1 MEQFNIP
8 IALMCFKRLDTTMQI
23 LERIAS
29 VQPRKLYILSDEGRN
44 DEEKKVVAQLRRNIE
59 DRVDWECEL
68 IKNYAEENRG
78 VFANIALGAKYV
90 FQREESAIFL
100 EDDNL
105 PEVTFFEYCREMLD
119 RYRTEPKVLWICGTN
134 YEAETEFANG
144 ASYTFTRN
152 LLPCGW
158 ASWADKFINTYDF
171 DLKGLDDPKVIKFAR
186 DSYKIKA
193 LFKQQLFNVKGERY
207 RMDHNK
213 RCLSWDSQMAF
224 SVRVSG
230 KFGIVPCKNQIKNIG
245 VDENSIHGGTDA
257 SFVMTQRF
265 CGMDSY
271 PMEFPLKHPTKI
283 CLDDAFE
290 LRLERTILF
299 PLSIRMKG
307 VAVRILK
314 RLLRISLYEPIRS
327 SLKRG

>member
-105 PEVTFFEYCREMLD
+105 PEVTFFFY
-119 RYRTEPKVLWICGTN
+119 
-134 YEAETEFANG
+134 F
-144 ASYTFTRN
+144 
-152 LLPCGW
+152 
-158 ASWADKFINTYDF
+158 
-171 DLKGLDDPKVIKFAR
+171 
-186 DSYKIKA
+186 
-193 LFKQQLFNVKGERY
+193 
-207 RMDHNK
+207 
-213 RCLSWDSQMAF
+213 
-224 SVRVSG
+224 
-230 KFGIVPCKNQIKNIG
+230 
-245 VDENSIHGGTDA
+245 
-257 SFVMTQRF
+257 
-265 CGMDSY
+265 
-271 PMEFPLKHPTKI
+271 
-283 CLDDAFE
+283 
-290 LRLERTILF
+290 
-299 PLSIRMKG
+299 
-307 VAVRILK
+307 
-314 RLLRISLYEPIRS
+314 
-327 SLKRG
+327 